1 MQIKQTVMVCSV
13 VSFSRRKE
21 LMTEYIS
28 ERDLLD
34 WLTWQRLGHPKR
46 TVCLLEMLRNCLWE
60 LSMMLRKSMSLDISL
75 ILIWYAKGTKD
86 SWGVH
91 GSSTHLERLKI
102 LGCNVTEGWWRQ
114 QQHQHRGNHHR
125 RVTNYTCVAAASTV
139 HWGKVFSTFSSSSQS
154 QQGGEA
160 LHSFWFQV
168 CWPPRLTFTIL
179 WSIL

>member
-1 MQIKQTVMVCSV
+1 MVCNV

-28 ERDLLD
+28 ERNLLD
-34 WLTWQRLGHPKR
+34 WLTMTKTRSSKKD
-46 TVCLLEMLRNCLWE
+46 CLSTGDAEKLVAT
-60 LSMMLRKSMSLDISL
+60 KSMSLDVSL

-102 LGCNVTEGWWRQ
+102 LGCNVTKGWWRQ
-114 QQHQHRGNHHR
+114 QQQQHRGNHHR

-154 QQGGEA
+154 QQEGES

-168 CWPPRLTFTIL
+168 RWPPSLTFTIL